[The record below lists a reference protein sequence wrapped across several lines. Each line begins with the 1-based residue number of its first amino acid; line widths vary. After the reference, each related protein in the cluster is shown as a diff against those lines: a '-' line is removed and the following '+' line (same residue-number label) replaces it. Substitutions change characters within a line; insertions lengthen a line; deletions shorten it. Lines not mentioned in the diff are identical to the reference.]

1 MPRASS
7 LPVWI
12 HKRDGRLVPFEA
24 DKISQSLFA
33 ASESLGRPDAFTAR
47 ELTDGVLHFLCAEL
61 NGAIPQTGQVAE
73 MTVKIVRELGQA
85 AIAQAYADFST
96 KRSQRP
102 RREEKEAAIESSRV
116 SAGRGRQPRLPS
128 AAAMASLDNVSLV
141 REVAATYLTNF
152 SLEEIF
158 TRDIAAAHREG
169 LIILASL
176 ETPFE
181 IQGGTLQGWSKPLS
195 LALEDARQSVGQFIV
210 LDGPE
215 FGEASGIALPEVTP
229 GDWVQDLFFG
239 LRTQGLRAV
248 VNLNAAVPPP
258 WAQSLAAGPLFDP
271 NSSRLSAENCTENAD
286 EFLQALACRANWGRV
301 QWHLREQDWT
311 PKNAARTNR
320 LARHLLQRAPIT
332 IAFDRTPRAISLSE
346 GLDRRNSS
354 LLISVGLNLPGLSRM
369 LGEEAKPELFLQKLG
384 SLARLAITAAVQKRR
399 FITRYRRKQPAFLVD
414 RARLAVV
421 PVGLESVTRR
431 YTGQSILLG
440 NAGADF
446 ACRIIRGLGETL
458 REEGSIYNLEAVLD
472 SAPSHEAWPV
482 MGRLTHFE
490 VAGQGSQLTLPNIEE
505 VAGLTTWNKDLTP
518 AQQIQAGGLLHAL
531 VGAGTQWVLLPPGFS
546 LKEEDMVAVLRTAW
560 KETQANRI
568 RFVSLDHEG
577 RQLTAPWEGSER
589 DLLLTG
595 PAGTPTM
602 RASES

>member
-1 MPRASS
+1 MQPVSS

-33 ASESLGRPDAFTAR
+33 ASESLGRADAFTAR

-73 MTVKIVRELGQA
+73 MTIKIVRELGQA
-85 AIAQAYADFST
+85 AIAQAYADFSK

-102 RREEKEAAIESSRV
+102 PREEKEAAIESSRV
-116 SAGRGRQPRLPS
+116 SVGRGSQPRLPS
-128 AAAMASLDNVSLV
+128 AATLASLDNVSLV
-141 REVAATYLTNF
+141 REVAAAYLTNF

-158 TRDIAAAHREG
+158 TRDIAAAHRDG
-169 LIILASL
+169 LITLTGL

-181 IQGGTLQGWSKPLS
+181 IQGGILQGWSKPLS
-195 LALEDARQSVGQFIV
+195 LALQDARQSVGQFIV

-215 FGEASGIALPEVTP
+215 FAGASGTASLDVAPE
-229 GDWVQDLFFG
+229 DWVQDLLFG
-239 LRTQGLRAV
+239 LRTQGLRAMV
-248 VNLNAAVPPP
+248 SLNAAVSPP

-271 NSSRLSAENCTENAD
+271 NSSRLSAEHWTERAD
-286 EFLQALACRANWGRV
+286 EFLEALASRTNWGRV
-301 QWHLREQDWT
+301 QWHLSEQDWT
-311 PKNAARTNR
+311 LRNASRTNR

-332 IAFDRTPRAISLSE
+332 IAFDRTPCAISLSE

-354 LLISVGLNLPGLSRM
+354 LLISVGLNLPGLSRL
-369 LGEEAKPELFLQKLG
+369 LGDGVGPELFLQKLG

-421 PVGLESVTRR
+421 PVGIESVTRR
-431 YTGQSILLG
+431 YTGQNILLG

-446 ACRIIRGLGETL
+446 ASKIIRGLAETL
-458 REEGSIYNLEAVLD
+458 REEGLIYNLEAVLD
-472 SAPSHEAWPV
+472 SAPSQEAWPF
-482 MGRLTHFE
+482 MRSLTRSE
-490 VAGQGSQLTLPNIEE
+490 LGGQGSDWTPPALEE
-505 VAGLTTWNKDLTP
+505 VAGLTTWNEELTP
-518 AQQIQAGGLLHAL
+518 AQQIQAGGLLHAIA
-531 VGAGTQWVLLPPGFS
+531 GAGTQWVLLPPGFS
-546 LKEEDMVAVLRTAW
+546 LKDEDMVAVLRTAW

-568 RFVSLDHEG
+568 RLVQLDHED
-577 RQLTAPWEGSER
+577 RQLTAPWEESER
-589 DLLLTG
+589 TSCPQARHG
-595 PAGTPTM
+595 RPQ
-602 RASES
+602 

>member
-1 MPRASS
+1 MQPVSS

-73 MTVKIVRELGQA
+73 MTIKIVRELGQA
-85 AIAQAYADFST
+85 AIAQAYADFS
-96 KRSQRP
+96 KKCSQRP
-102 RREEKEAAIESSRV
+102 PREEKEAVIELSRV
-116 SAGRGRQPRLPS
+116 SGGRGSQPQLPS
-128 AAAMASLDNVSLV
+128 AAALASLDNVSLV

-158 TRDIAAAHREG
+158 TRDIAAAHRDG
-169 LIILASL
+169 LITLTGL

-195 LALEDARQSVGQFIV
+195 LALQDARQSVGQFIV

-215 FGEASGIALPEVTP
+215 FGEASGTALPNMAPE
-229 GDWVQDLFFG
+229 DWVQDLLFG
-239 LRTQGLRAV
+239 LRAQGLRAV
-248 VNLNAAVPPP
+248 VNLNPAVSPP

-271 NSSRLSAENCTENAD
+271 NSSRLSAEHWTERAAA
-286 EFLQALACRANWGRV
+286 FLEALVSRTNWGRV
-301 QWHLREQDWT
+301 QWHLSEQDWT
-311 PKNAARTNR
+311 PRNASRTNR

-354 LLISVGLNLPGLSRM
+354 LLISVGLNLPGLSRL
-369 LGEEAKPELFLQKLG
+369 LGDGVGPELFLQKLG
-384 SLARLAITAAVQKRR
+384 SLARVAITAAVQKRR
-399 FITRYRRKQPAFLVD
+399 FITRYRRKQPAFLAD

-431 YTGQSILLG
+431 YTGQNILLG

-446 ACRIIRGLGETL
+446 ASKIIR
-458 REEGSIYNLEAVLD
+458 
-472 SAPSHEAWPV
+472 
-482 MGRLTHFE
+482 
-490 VAGQGSQLTLPNIEE
+490 
-505 VAGLTTWNKDLTP
+505 
-518 AQQIQAGGLLHAL
+518 
-531 VGAGTQWVLLPPGFS
+531 
-546 LKEEDMVAVLRTAW
+546 
-560 KETQANRI
+560 
-568 RFVSLDHEG
+568 
-577 RQLTAPWEGSER
+577 
-589 DLLLTG
+589 
-595 PAGTPTM
+595 
-602 RASES
+602 